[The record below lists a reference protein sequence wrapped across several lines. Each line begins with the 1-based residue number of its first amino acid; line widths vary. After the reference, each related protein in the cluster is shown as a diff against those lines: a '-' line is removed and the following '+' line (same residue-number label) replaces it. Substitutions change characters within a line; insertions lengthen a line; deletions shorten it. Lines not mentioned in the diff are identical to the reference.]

1 MNPPLIELVSQ
12 IYSRLPGTE
21 QTTSMPI
28 LFIITG
34 LPGTGKSYLARKIAE
49 RLPAVIVQSDFVR
62 KFISPKPTYSS
73 EESALVHQVARSLTE
88 RLLVTGCR
96 VIYDA
101 TNLVE
106 WHREKLYHVAEK
118 TGVRLVIIQ
127 TVASEDVIRTRLRQR
142 HRTRDP
148 QDMSDAD
155 WDVVELLKPEQ
166 QPIQRPYIVVDAS
179 DDFESALEK
188 ILREAM

>member
-1 MNPPLIELVSQ
+1 MNPPFTELVTL
-12 IYSRLPGTE
+12 IYSRLPGTD
-21 QTTSMPI
+21 QITATPV

-49 RLPAVIVQSDFVR
+49 RLPVVIVQSDFVR
-62 KFISPKPTYSS
+62 KFIAPKPTYSS
-73 EESALVHQVARSLTE
+73 EESALVHQVARAVTE
-88 RLLVTGCR
+88 RLLVAGCR

-106 WHREKLYHVAEK
+106 WHREKLYHVADK

-127 TVASEDVIRTRLRQR
+127 TVASEQVIRERLRQR
-142 HRTRDP
+142 HRVRDL

-166 QPIQRPYIVVDAS
+166 QPIQRPHIVVDAS
-179 DDFESALEK
+179 DDFESTLEK